1 MNTTVLII
9 GSAAAAE
16 APTTDAAEAPTTDAA
31 EASTI
36 DVARSRRR
44 HR

>member
-9 GSAAAAE
+9 GSDAAAE
-16 APTTDAAEAPTTDAA
+16 ALTTDAAEAPTTDAA